1 MPLENDDKHHQCM
14 HCISSV
20 SAVGVKSPDKFS
32 LPLNSRCTFANVSG
46 GALQDRR
53 RMHHSTGD
61 LNP

>member
-1 MPLENDDKHHQCM
+1 M

-53 RMHHSTGD
+53 RMHHSTCD